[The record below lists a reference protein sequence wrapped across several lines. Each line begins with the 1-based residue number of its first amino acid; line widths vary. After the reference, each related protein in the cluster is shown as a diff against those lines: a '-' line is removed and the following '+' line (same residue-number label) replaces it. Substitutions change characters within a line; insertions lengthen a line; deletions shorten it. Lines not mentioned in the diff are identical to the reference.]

1 MNSFMKKGIV
11 QKIMV
16 VLTIL
21 ILFNFTIP
29 MRAYAGDWSLGGA
42 LLKEVMQLVSS
53 LGDIGIGL
61 LNNTMLG
68 ADGIG
73 SAMLSKSNSNFQ
85 NEDSWLYLDK
95 DKPDTEYDKLFEDG
109 KINANSFIDIG
120 DRFKI
125 PNMLYSPE
133 NIFANNIAALDVNFL
148 RENEYQAISN
158 KESANKKSES
168 AAGKL
173 SGTIASWY
181 KSFRNIAIVGLL
193 SVLIYLGIRI
203 LISSTAPDKAKYK
216 ELLKD
221 WFVALCLIFVIH
233 FIMSGILM
241 ITDKVTDLFGDSV
254 NEGITVKAYDG
265 NEAVAFKTNLVGL
278 IRFQAQSDDW
288 QDTTAYT
295 IIYFVLVIYTFMFT
309 FLYFKRFLYTAFFTM
324 IAPLVAL
331 TYPIDRA
338 GDGKSQAFNMWFK
351 EYTMNVIIQPIH
363 LILYT
368 VFVSSAYD
376 LAAENPI
383 YAIVAVG
390 FLIPAEKFIKKMFGL
405 DKAETAG
412 SFGSLAGGAMLMN
425 GLNKIASKKKVES
438 SNSGKSSTN
447 GEEEKNNIFMP
458 DGSKGKLG
466 TFGNTASNSGDI
478 NSQGSRIPN
487 NGTNNSTTQ
496 EQQED
501 PRFGSNNVAN
511 PLNSNTTGLNGGSS
525 SQSRNGETTSTG
537 KAMGKLAIKGVKK
550 LGKGIWKNKRKIA
563 RGLARGVGTVAGAT
577 MGLSAAAASGDPSK
591 ALAYMGAGALAGN
604 SIGKN
609 AVNFTADTA
618 VKAKDMIKDK
628 SSGIK
633 DEWNE
638 AKYGREY
645 AREKQI
651 EANNKKAK
659 KAFLKDEKEIAK
671 YKEMAGDM
679 GYEGNIKDLMTAAAD
694 YKIAGITDVKMIENA
709 LKVEH
714 KRGGIGGNLHQNMV
728 DVASY
733 ASRNDLGKKT
743 FDDDK
748 KFASFEK
755 LVASTGLPENKQ
767 EEVKQLTAQLVDR
780 EKLYNK
786 RKREQN
792 R

>member
-501 PRFGSNNVAN
+501 PMFGSNNVAN

-609 AVNFTADTA
+609 AVNFIADTA

-694 YKIAGITDVKMIENA
+694 YKIAGITDDKMIENA

>member
-324 IAPLVAL
+324 IAPLDA
-331 TYPIDRA
+331 
-338 GDGKSQAFNMWFK
+338 
-351 EYTMNVIIQPIH
+351 
-363 LILYT
+363 
-368 VFVSSAYD
+368 
-376 LAAENPI
+376 
-383 YAIVAVG
+383 
-390 FLIPAEKFIKKMFGL
+390 
-405 DKAETAG
+405 
-412 SFGSLAGGAMLMN
+412 
-425 GLNKIASKKKVES
+425 
-438 SNSGKSSTN
+438 
-447 GEEEKNNIFMP
+447 
-458 DGSKGKLG
+458 
-466 TFGNTASNSGDI
+466 
-478 NSQGSRIPN
+478 
-487 NGTNNSTTQ
+487 
-496 EQQED
+496 
-501 PRFGSNNVAN
+501 
-511 PLNSNTTGLNGGSS
+511 
-525 SQSRNGETTSTG
+525 
-537 KAMGKLAIKGVKK
+537 
-550 LGKGIWKNKRKIA
+550 
-563 RGLARGVGTVAGAT
+563 
-577 MGLSAAAASGDPSK
+577 
-591 ALAYMGAGALAGN
+591 
-604 SIGKN
+604 
-609 AVNFTADTA
+609 
-618 VKAKDMIKDK
+618 
-628 SSGIK
+628 
-633 DEWNE
+633 
-638 AKYGREY
+638 
-645 AREKQI
+645 
-651 EANNKKAK
+651 
-659 KAFLKDEKEIAK
+659 
-671 YKEMAGDM
+671 
-679 GYEGNIKDLMTAAAD
+679 
-694 YKIAGITDVKMIENA
+694 
-709 LKVEH
+709 
-714 KRGGIGGNLHQNMV
+714 
-728 DVASY
+728 
-733 ASRNDLGKKT
+733 
-743 FDDDK
+743 
-748 KFASFEK
+748 
-755 LVASTGLPENKQ
+755 
-767 EEVKQLTAQLVDR
+767 
-780 EKLYNK
+780 
-786 RKREQN
+786 
-792 R
+792 

>member
-1 MNSFMKKGIV
+1 M
-11 QKIMV
+11 
-16 VLTIL
+16 
-21 ILFNFTIP
+21 
-29 MRAYAGDWSLGGA
+29 
-42 LLKEVMQLVSS
+42 
-53 LGDIGIGL
+53 
-61 LNNTMLG
+61 
-68 ADGIG
+68 
-73 SAMLSKSNSNFQ
+73 
-85 NEDSWLYLDK
+85 
-95 DKPDTEYDKLFEDG
+95 
-109 KINANSFIDIG
+109 
-120 DRFKI
+120 
-125 PNMLYSPE
+125 
-133 NIFANNIAALDVNFL
+133 
-148 RENEYQAISN
+148 
-158 KESANKKSES
+158 
-168 AAGKL
+168 
-173 SGTIASWY
+173 
-181 KSFRNIAIVGLL
+181 
-193 SVLIYLGIRI
+193 
-203 LISSTAPDKAKYK
+203 
-216 ELLKD
+216 
-221 WFVALCLIFVIH
+221 
-233 FIMSGILM
+233 
-241 ITDKVTDLFGDSV
+241 
-254 NEGITVKAYDG
+254 
-265 NEAVAFKTNLVGL
+265 
-278 IRFQAQSDDW
+278 
-288 QDTTAYT
+288 
-295 IIYFVLVIYTFMFT
+295 
-309 FLYFKRFLYTAFFTM
+309 
-324 IAPLVAL
+324 
-331 TYPIDRA
+331 
-338 GDGKSQAFNMWFK
+338 
-351 EYTMNVIIQPIH
+351 
-363 LILYT
+363 
-368 VFVSSAYD
+368 
-376 LAAENPI
+376 
-383 YAIVAVG
+383 
-390 FLIPAEKFIKKMFGL
+390 

-501 PRFGSNNVAN
+501 PMFGSNNVAN

-694 YKIAGITDVKMIENA
+694 YKIAGITDDKMIENA